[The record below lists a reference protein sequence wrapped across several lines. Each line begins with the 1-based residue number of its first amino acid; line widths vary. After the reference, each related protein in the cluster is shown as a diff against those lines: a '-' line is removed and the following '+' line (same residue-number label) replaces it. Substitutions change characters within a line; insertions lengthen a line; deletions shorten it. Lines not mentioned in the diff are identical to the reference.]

1 MMLSR
6 DARELNC
13 GRERER
19 GSRRVNCEGEESGEA

>member
-13 GRERER
+13 GLERVR
-19 GSRRVNCEGEESGEA
+19 GSRRVSCEGEESGEA